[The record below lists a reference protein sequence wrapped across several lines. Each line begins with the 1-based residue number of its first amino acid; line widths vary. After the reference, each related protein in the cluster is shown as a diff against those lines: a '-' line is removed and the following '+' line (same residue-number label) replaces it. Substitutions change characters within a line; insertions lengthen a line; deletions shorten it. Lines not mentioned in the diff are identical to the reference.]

1 MARWQLQ
8 CSGKAEENRCK
19 FCQVEL
25 PNWRAALFKDVLE
38 REDEAETA
46 SGLEDGDSDGSV
58 DADGAAMP
66 PSVGHRI
73 VGGGSHGGSSS
84 ASSTPGTT
92 EMTAADA
99 PGRRRAAPFGSR
111 RSPVDG
117 SAANDASSELGDVKG
132 DIIVKFNNMSFRCKV
147 RTGHEGLEDF
157 MEQIREKCG
166 IPEHKMRCLNLTYRC
181 KDPNTGSQMTL
192 QGVNESAF
200 DAAVLCSAAQ
210 DKIKQRRR
218 ASRDGGRRA
227 TAASEGKPPAYPNGS
242 KEDGVSTSAPASVG
256 PGSSSGGQSDF
267 SGGGETSEASGKAK
281 LRERKS
287 ERVFDGEDLDAPA
300 CPPSPGKSGRFEYR
314 GCDATSTR
322 AERRRNSL
330 ESHRRNARNDGL
342 IAFGDGS
349 VIAASGGFRSRSDP
363 DESASNA
370 NVPSSGRFYFRRGA
384 RRLSAPPPSSS
395 ALTSVANAEA
405 DPQTVDAEEVS
416 LPLRRARRP
425 WPSFMSAL
433 TRSKV

>member
-19 FCQVEL
+19 FCQAEL

-66 PSVGHRI
+66 PSDGRRI
-73 VGGGSHGGSSS
+73 VRGGSSS

-92 EMTAADA
+92 ETTAADA

-111 RSPVDG
+111 RSPADG
-117 SAANDASSELGDVKG
+117 SAANDSSSELGDVKG

-200 DAAVLCSAAQ
+200 DAAVLCSAA
-210 DKIKQRRR
+210 
-218 ASRDGGRRA
+218 
-227 TAASEGKPPAYPNGS
+227 
-242 KEDGVSTSAPASVG
+242 
-256 PGSSSGGQSDF
+256 
-267 SGGGETSEASGKAK
+267 
-281 LRERKS
+281 L
-287 ERVFDGEDLDAPA
+287 
-300 CPPSPGKSGRFEYR
+300 
-314 GCDATSTR
+314 
-322 AERRRNSL
+322 
-330 ESHRRNARNDGL
+330 
-342 IAFGDGS
+342 
-349 VIAASGGFRSRSDP
+349 
-363 DESASNA
+363 
-370 NVPSSGRFYFRRGA
+370 
-384 RRLSAPPPSSS
+384 
-395 ALTSVANAEA
+395 
-405 DPQTVDAEEVS
+405 
-416 LPLRRARRP
+416 
-425 WPSFMSAL
+425 
-433 TRSKV
+433 